1 MDKVCVAVA
10 LLKARFGNELSG
22 VPRSLLRFVAET
34 RFRYGVRSIAHLID
48 LIGTEALRNG
58 SLKQTRLGLPFTTE
72 SALQQS
78 SLKLHLLD
86 KDQGFGIVNRWNAFS
101 RDKVMV
107 SLRQPTAVRF
117 LYR

>member
-1 MDKVCVAVA
+1 MQA
-10 LLKARFGNELSG
+10 
-22 VPRSLLRFVAET
+22 VPRSLLRFIAET

-48 LIGTEALRNG
+48 LIGTHTSRNKG
-58 SLKQTRLGLPFTTE
+58 LKQAKLGLPFANE

-86 KDQGFGIVNRWNAFS
+86 KDQGFGIVNRWKEFS
-101 RDKVMV
+101 KDKVIV
-107 SLRQPTAVRF
+107 SLRQPAAMRI